1 MADTNPN
8 ILFKR
13 GLQAN
18 LPANGSAI
26 DGAFYLT
33 TDTNRLYAGIGTNI
47 VDLNKYI
54 RTFTT
59 LGALESNWSNAQLG
73 DFAYIQEGN
82 ILATYTTVN
91 GTDKWVQI
99 NPDTNVDTSLSSATF
114 TKESV
119 KVNDTNTIE
128 ITLSLVEKDINGK
141 VITDTDGNAKTITAS
156 FVLSS
161 EDIASITTDIAV
173 DLESS
178 VTDGVAT
185 LKIGGTGADN
195 TANADTVSIKSAG
208 SVAITGNE
216 NEIIITGTDTKYD
229 LLTQESD
236 SQGIISLKDTNSAED
251 IVNIKGDDTWIKTSS
266 DAAGNVNIVHAGPGT
281 GSAITPTDS
290 GENGV
295 ISKETPKFTAV
306 VGVEADSKG
315 HITGV
320 KTTEFTLPDSN
331 FTLGVTE
338 VDMDGD
344 PDTTEDIYTSQVL
357 LKNAAGANIGV
368 ANIKTAFKATV
379 DGTQITV
386 NNGDVLGSFYS
397 AGKIDEKLKAID
409 AMHYGGTVASSAELA
424 EKVAA
429 GVSIGDTYKAS
440 ADFTLING
448 DQTISVSAGDI
459 FIANGIEDDDGN
471 LTNVTWDYI
480 ESGADTDTTYT
491 LTSSNNKLVL
501 GASTGGSSEIDV
513 LDDGQWIEATAV
525 DNKLTVVH
533 REITQQDE
541 KTTKAEPIT
550 AFTAVTDVKRD
561 DAGHVTGIETTDYT
575 IQDMSN
581 KLNLDA
587 ETPGFS
593 LTNAAGAVQQTVN
606 FEDGKKIAVSG
617 VVDESGKILTITADH
632 EKLTTTSTK
641 GDDQPVALDGNGIV
655 TAITGVNVDEYGHIS
670 GYTTTDYKI
679 GAETNTLYDLGVS
692 STGEGTSATLA
703 LTDSNGT
710 ADTVTITSTNLTLTS
725 VAGTG
730 ESTKI
735 GGSVNIDFVWG
746 TF

>member
-1 MADTNPN
+1 MAN

-18 LPANGSAI
+18 LPKNGSAV

-33 TDTNRLYAGIGTNI
+33 TDTNRLYAGIGTNV

-54 RTFTT
+54 RTFST
-59 LGALESNWSNAQLG
+59 LGALESDWSNAQLG

-91 GTDKWVQI
+91 GVNKWVQI

-114 TKESV
+114 TKETV
-119 KVNDTNTIE
+119 KVNDANTIE
-128 ITLSLVEKDINGK
+128 ITLSLTEKDINGK
-141 VITDTDGNAKTITAS
+141 VITDADGNTKTITTS

-178 VTDGVAT
+178 VTADGVAT
-185 LKIGGTGADN
+185 LKIGGTGADK
-195 TANADTVSIKSAG
+195 AVDADTVSIKGAG
-208 SVAITGNE
+208 SVAISGSK
-216 NEIIITGTDTKYD
+216 NEIIITGTDNDTKYD
-229 LLTQESD
+229 LLTKESAD
-236 SQGIISLKDTNSAED
+236 KGIVTLKDSNNVED
-251 IVNIKGDDTWIKTSS
+251 DVKINGDGTWIKINS
-266 DAAGNVNIVHAGPGT
+266 DAAGNVNIVHNGPGT
-281 GSAITPTDS
+281 GSAVTTTDS
-290 GENGV
+290 GADG
-295 ISKETPKFTAV
+295 IIPKETPKFTAV

-338 VDMDGD
+338 VDMDGN

-357 LKNAAGANIGV
+357 LKNAAGKNIGV
-368 ANIKTAFKATV
+368 ADIKTAFKATV

-397 AGKIDEKLKAID
+397 AGEIDRKLQVVD
-409 AMHYGGTVASSAELA
+409 AMHYGGTVANSAKLA

-440 ADFTLING
+440 ADFTLVNG
-448 DQTISVSAGDI
+448 DKTISVSAGDI
-459 FIANGIEDDDGN
+459 LIANGTEVNGK
-471 LTNVTWDYI
+471 LTDVVWDYI

-491 LTSSNNKLVL
+491 LTSANNQLVL
-501 GASTGGSSEIDV
+501 GASTGGTTTIDV
-513 LDDGQWIEATAV
+513 AGDNKHIDVTAA
-525 DNKLTVVH
+525 DNKLTVAH
-533 REITQQDE
+533 RTITQQDVN
-541 KTTKAEPIT
+541 KTAEAPVT
-550 AFTAVTDVKRD
+550 AFAAVTDVKRN
-561 DAGHVTGIETTDYT
+561 DAGHVTGIETTNYT

-581 KLNLDA
+581 KLLLDA
-587 ETPGFS
+587 EAPGFS
-593 LTNAAGAVQQTVN
+593 LANAAGAAQQTVN
-606 FEDGKKIAVSG
+606 FEDGEKIAISG
-617 VVDESGKILTITADH
+617 EVDESGKILTIKADH
-632 EKLTTTSTK
+632 EKLTATSTK
-641 GDDQPVALDGNGIV
+641 GTDTPVALDGNGIV
-655 TAITGVNVDEYGHIS
+655 TAVTGVSVDEYGHIS

-692 STGEGTSATLA
+692 SNGEGTTATLA
-703 LTDSNGT
+703 LTDSNGV
-710 ADTVTITSTNLTLTS
+710 ADTVTLTSANLTLTS

-730 ESTKI
+730 ESTKV
-735 GGSVNIDFVWG
+735 GGSVSIDFVWG